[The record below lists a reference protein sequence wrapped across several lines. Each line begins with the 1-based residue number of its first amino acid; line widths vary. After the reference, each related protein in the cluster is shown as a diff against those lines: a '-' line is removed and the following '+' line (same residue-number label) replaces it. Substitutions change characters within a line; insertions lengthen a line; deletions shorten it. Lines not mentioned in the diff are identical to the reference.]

1 MTLHPHDTDTDVAAV
16 RSALGPANPVV
27 DMGATTAAPAGWSLV
42 ASNPPSPV
50 RRRVLTAT
58 AIAGA
63 AALVAAAV
71 ALGFMGR
78 SDHRGDVAV
87 ASNPRAVLTAYGATV
102 SAGTAQG
109 SLLVTEGNTT
119 VVDASGIGD
128 LATGDADVNL
138 TLPAPL
144 GRVEVRSVGGSAY
157 VQIPSGFVGFAGGK
171 PWVKVDRASLQQLA
185 GRNLGSVSLNTGFD
199 FNAVLAWLNGVG
211 QVSPATPGTSH
222 GDATSDYHAVIDLT
236 KAAGQA
242 PAAQQGRLGQ
252 LAQAAGQSIPVD
264 LSIDQ
269 AGRLRRLQ
277 ATFDLSRVHLPT
289 GMTLPAPAHGVV
301 TATLELWGFG
311 THLSVTAP
319 AADQVTDAGALLP
332 LLRGGSR

>member
-1 MTLHPHDTDTDVAAV
+1 MTLRPDDTDRDVAAV

-27 DMGATTAAPAGWSLV
+27 DLGPTTAAPAGWSLV
-42 ASNPPSPV
+42 AVNRPARV

-58 AIAGA
+58 AVASA

-71 ALGFMGR
+71 ALVFVGG
-78 SDHRGDVAV
+78 SDHRGEVAV
-87 ASNPRAVLTAYGATV
+87 ASNPRAVLTAYGTTV

-109 SLLVTEGNTT
+109 SLLVTMGNTT
-119 VVDASGIGD
+119 VVNATGIGD
-128 LATGDADVNL
+128 LTTGDGDVNL

-144 GRVEVRSVGGSAY
+144 GPVEVRSLGGSAY
-157 VQIPSGFVGFAGGK
+157 VQIPSGFAAFAGGK

-185 GRNLGSVSLNTGFD
+185 GRNLGSVPLNTGFD

-211 QVSPATPGTSH
+211 QVSKATPGTSH
-222 GDATSDYHAVIDLT
+222 GDTTADYHAVIDLT
-236 KAAGQA
+236 KAAAQA

-252 LAQAAGQSIPVD
+252 LAQAAGQSVPVD
-264 LSIDQ
+264 ISIDE

-277 ATFDLSRVHLPT
+277 ATFDLSQLHLPT
-289 GMTLPAPAHGVV
+289 GMTLPAAAHGVV

-332 LLRGGSR
+332 LLRGSR

>member
-1 MTLHPHDTDTDVAAV
+1 MTLRPHDTDTDVAAV

-27 DMGATTAAPAGWSLV
+27 DLGATTAAPAGWSLV
-42 ASNPPSPV
+42 AVNRPSPV

-58 AIAGA
+58 AIASA

-71 ALGFMGR
+71 ALVFVGG

-87 ASNPRAVLTAYGATV
+87 ASNPRAVLAAYGTTV

-109 SLLVTEGNTT
+109 SLVVTMGNTT
-119 VVDASGIGD
+119 VVDATGIGD
-128 LATGDADVNL
+128 LTTGDADVNL

-144 GRVEVRSVGGSAY
+144 GRVEVRSLGGSAY
-157 VQIPSGFVGFAGGK
+157 VQIPSGFAAFAGGK

-185 GRNLGSVSLNTGFD
+185 GRNLGSLDTGFD

-211 QVSPATPGTSH
+211 QVSKATPGKSH
-222 GDATSDYHAVIDLT
+222 GDTTADYHAVIDLS
-236 KAAGQA
+236 KAAAQA
-242 PAAQQGRLGQ
+242 PGAQQGRLGQ

-264 LSIDQ
+264 ISIDQ

-277 ATFDLSRVHLPT
+277 ATFDLSRLHLPT
-289 GMTLPAPAHGVV
+289 GMTLPAQAHGVV

>member
-1 MTLHPHDTDTDVAAV
+1 MTLRPNDTDSDLAAV

-27 DMGATTAAPAGWSLV
+27 DLGATTAAPAGWSLV
-42 ASNPPSPV
+42 AVNRPSPV

-58 AIAGA
+58 AIASA

-71 ALGFMGR
+71 ALVFGGG

-87 ASNPRAVLTAYGATV
+87 ASNPRAVLAAYGTTV

-109 SLLVTEGNTT
+109 SLVVTMGNTT

-128 LATGDADVNL
+128 LTTGDADVNL

-144 GRVEVRSVGGSAY
+144 GRVEVRSLGGSAY
-157 VQIPSGFVGFAGGK
+157 VQIPPGFATFAGGK
-171 PWVKVDRASLQQLA
+171 SWVKVDRASLQQLA
-185 GRNLGSVSLNTGFD
+185 GRNLGPASLNTGFD
-199 FNAVLAWLNGVG
+199 FNEVLTWLNGVG
-211 QVSPATPGTSH
+211 QVSKATPGKSH
-222 GDATSDYHAVIDLT
+222 GDTTADYHAVIDLT
-236 KAAGQA
+236 KAAAQA

-264 LSIDQ
+264 ISIDQ

-277 ATFDLSRVHLPT
+277 ATFDLGRLQLPT
-289 GMTLPAPAHGVV
+289 GMTLPAQAHGVV

>member
-1 MTLHPHDTDTDVAAV
+1 V
-16 RSALGPANPVV
+16 G
-27 DMGATTAAPAGWSLV
+27 G
-42 ASNPPSPV
+42 
-50 RRRVLTAT
+50 
-58 AIAGA
+58 
-63 AALVAAAV
+63 
-71 ALGFMGR
+71 

-87 ASNPRAVLTAYGATV
+87 ASNPRAVLTAYGTTV

-109 SLLVTEGNTT
+109 SLVVTMGNTT

-128 LATGDADVNL
+128 LTTGDADVNL

-144 GRVEVRSVGGSAY
+144 GPVEVRSLGGSAY
-157 VQIPSGFVGFAGGK
+157 VQIPSGFAAFAGGK
-171 PWVKVDRASLQQLA
+171 PWVKVDRASLEQLA
-185 GRNLGSVSLNTGFD
+185 GRNLASVSLNTGFD

-211 QVSPATPGTSH
+211 QVSKATPGNSH
-222 GDATSDYHAVIDLT
+222 GDPTADYHAVIDLT
-236 KAAGQA
+236 KAAAQA

-264 LSIDQ
+264 ISIDQ

-277 ATFDLSRVHLPT
+277 ATFDLSRVQLPT
-289 GMTLPAPAHGVV
+289 GMTLPAQAHGVV
-301 TATLELWGFG
+301 TATLELWSFG